1 MAALD
6 RRVCV
11 LDECAG
17 QSWSCWLDKA
27 DASTAEGTS
36 GEECSKN
43 VKKRMETMTLRKEDM
58 CIYGHCPSQDEFY
71 LVVCSHC
78 GQVVKPQA
86 FEKHCE
92 RRHSPLSKLCGPHS
106 SLSSPP
112 QGRTPSQHSALRES
126 REGKQQGAGPPRVP
140 PLHSPIHKPPKA
152 QKEGTSVFQPEKFHH
167 ESPPSPPYSSTQTP
181 RDPPWHSGSTPP
193 KTPPKT
199 QPKTPPKM
207 PPPSEKPLQKGT
219 DVQKPLPGPRTYSR
233 TYKKV
238 PKKECDL
245 DKHCGV
251 LDPERKKVCTRL
263 LTCNIHSIHQRRQVA
278 GRSKNFDQLVLEL
291 KMSSKSRERA
301 PPVIKDVPEDS
312 FSCPQTPAAD
322 PLPQP
327 CSRRQ
332 AATYVSLRSRTSSES
347 GVEGEE
353 PPQCPPAHSASLSSE
368 ESDGENQEEAT
379 DLPTSTCHPRPLGL
393 CTFGARV
400 LGCSVLAFDRRLFHL
415 RSALSAMVEQHLSA
429 HLWKKIPQV
438 SDLRS
443 HYSPSAFTPAPQS
456 HSAVRSPPSR
466 APALSASSLR
476 TSALSVPRRPP
487 GDSGTSGQSEP
498 RTSNPPPSSKTP
510 TKAPEASG
518 PGRPR
523 TPVGRSGKQLQQ
535 VRAGQLQD
543 GPEPVRKRRKSPP
556 QEEDLQFQNRSSFTP
571 KDRQPPSGRPSLSP
585 SHGPVNGVLSPSSK
599 TRPLLHVSVSEM
611 QGLSKRSPAP
621 ITSHTSP
628 LSPPESSSSD
638 GGGASGLHRKAT
650 LGHEHKGPSRKRK
663 TSGACSPEPPSRH
676 PKPTSL
682 PFTHAP
688 SSLFSWK
695 RDSKA
700 RPVSISLEKKL
711 DAQKPKLHH

>member
-27 DASTAEGTS
+27 DASTAEG
-36 GEECSKN
+36 EC
-43 VKKRMETMTLRKEDM
+43 R
-58 CIYGHCPSQDEFY
+58 F
-71 LVVCSHC
+71 
-78 GQVVKPQA
+78 
-86 FEKHCE
+86 
-92 RRHSPLSKLCGPHS
+92 
-106 SLSSPP
+106 PP
-112 QGRTPSQHSALRES
+112 I
-126 REGKQQGAGPPRVP
+126 
-140 PLHSPIHKPPKA
+140 PI
-152 QKEGTSVFQPEKFHH
+152 
-167 ESPPSPPYSSTQTP
+167 
-181 RDPPWHSGSTPP
+181 
-193 KTPPKT
+193 
-199 QPKTPPKM
+199 
-207 PPPSEKPLQKGT
+207 
-219 DVQKPLPGPRTYSR
+219 PRTER
-233 TYKKV
+233 LARAAPPV
-238 PKKECDL
+238 LKECDL

-301 PPVIKDVPEDS
+301 PPVIKDVPEDRY
-312 FSCPQTPAAD
+312 QRWLT
-322 PLPQP
+322 LPP
-327 CSRRQ
+327 NYCSIN
-332 AATYVSLRSRTSSES
+332 LCGRSRTSSES

-476 TSALSVPRRPP
+476 TR
-487 GDSGTSGQSEP
+487 QSEP

-711 DAQKPKLHH
+711 DAQKVRSSQSDCGRELCSH